1 MVGSKMN
8 ARQMAETGVY
18 SNKVSPEMV
27 NNEASPSPVVQL
39 GTRGMRAVEYE
50 II

>member
-1 MVGSKMN
+1 MD

-18 SNKVSPEMV
+18 STKVSPEMV
-27 NNEASPSPVVQL
+27 NNEASAVVQL
-39 GTRGMRAVEYE
+39 GTRGVRAAEYE